1 MAQKTARKARTR
13 TTSRKSRSQS
23 RFKAK
28 RGVTRAGR
36 QATGAAPVTG
46 ARWSN
51 AEIERALLTGEDA
64 GVLEDYFGTQDY
76 AELRQ
81 LAQRATARR
90 ARGGAKVLIL
100 PGITGSH
107 LGQLNPIENAIWF
120 DPLEIAAGGI
130 TKIAMDSGV
139 EIAPLGVILLYYL
152 KLKLR
157 LRAAGIDADYH
168 AYDWRQS
175 LDTLG
180 AELGRRIRT
189 DAELNGVSLVCHSM
203 GGLVARAAVTAL
215 GADHG
220 AKVAQVIMLGTPNF
234 GSFAA
239 VQSMRGVGDTVKK
252 LAFIDLRHDAEEIV
266 TQVLAPMPGFCQ
278 LLPSPERFTA
288 IDLFDPGQWPAS
300 GPQPV
305 PGVLR
310 QVPKVLGKLAP
321 ADERFFLIAG
331 VNRETITGL
340 RKDEQSNEF
349 VYELSMAGDGTVP
362 LAFAEIPGTK
372 ATYYIEETHGSL
384 PNNRLV
390 ARAVV
395 DLLGTGS
402 TSLLPQKR
410 AAARGDITRTITDSA
425 LATRS
430 PYPGRR
436 SRRLSSREMREVLSE
451 FVSAD
456 AKDTDTPMSAT
467 AGVADG
473 ESEYHFDSIVVGRR
487 RSHRLDIRIALGDIC
502 EVDTK
507 ALVVGIYREV
517 SPSGAARALDN
528 RLDGAITELTQ
539 RRMFSGNVGEVFMM
553 PVGQR
558 NLRAEMVA
566 FVGLG
571 TFDTFTDEILRIA
584 AENAIRTLVLGG
596 IQEVA
601 TVLVGGASGTGVR
614 ASLENLLAG
623 FVKGLKDAD
632 ATNKFRSVTL
642 CEAAPER
649 FEEIKRE
656 LFRLSSTALF
666 EDLEVTFDET
676 RLPPAA
682 AAPPTDR
689 AATWTRDPVYLLVR
703 QEGQTATERVFRT
716 SVLGAGSKATVV
728 SGVREVKKKA
738 LDEKLAEIE
747 TATFTFRR
755 APGFGRDLAAM
766 VIAEEALAVLAA
778 AKDRHIVVVHD
789 AESSRIPW
797 ETVTMQVARAD
808 WLFAK
813 EAGVS
818 RRYVADHLSVARW
831 LEERR
836 QDTVLR
842 MLLVVNPTQDLPGA
856 EREGQRVR
864 EILGAEPA
872 VRIDVLQGKDAS
884 RPALEKA
891 FRSGSY
897 DVVHYAGHAFFDPRD
912 PSASG
917 ILCSGKVVLSGRD
930 LVGLGNL
937 PALVFFNACEAGR
950 VRTAPTRGTPSAP
963 TIRERIDTS
972 VGFAEAFLRGGVAN
986 YVGTYWPV
994 GDDSAKLIAERFYKG
1009 LMKGES
1015 ISAAL
1020 VASRQAVWETG
1031 SVDWADYIHY
1041 GNHNFVLK
1049 TG

>member
-1 MAQKTARKARTR
+1 MARKR
-13 TTSRKSRSQS
+13 TTSQKSRSKT
-23 RFKAK
+23 R
-28 RGVTRAGR
+28 RGVTRVNR
-36 QATGAAPVTG
+36 QAATNVPASG

-81 LAQRATARR
+81 LAQRATSRR

-107 LGQLNPIENAIWF
+107 LGQLDPIENAIWF

-130 TKIAMDSGV
+130 SKIAMDSGV
-139 EIAPLGVILLYYL
+139 QIAPLGVILLYYL

-157 LRAAGIDADYH
+157 LRAAGIDADFH

-189 DAELNGVSLVCHSM
+189 EPELNGVSLVCHSM

-252 LAFIDLRHDAEEIV
+252 LAFIDLRHNAEELV
-266 TQVLAPMPGFCQ
+266 TRVLAPMPGFCQ
-278 LLPSPERFTA
+278 LLPSPERYTA
-288 IDLFDPGQWPAS
+288 IDLFDPRQWPAS

-310 QVPKVLGKLAP
+310 QVPRVLSKLAP
-321 ADERFFLIAG
+321 ADDRFFLIAG

-340 RKDEQSNEF
+340 RKDDQSGEF

-390 ARAVV
+390 ARAVT

-410 AAARGDITRTITDSA
+410 AAARGGITRTITDSA

-436 SRRLSSREMREVLSE
+436 SRRLSSRELREVLSE

-456 AKDTDTPMSAT
+456 AKDADTPMSAT
-467 AGVADG
+467 AGVAGAAGG
-473 ESEYHFDSIVVGRR
+473 EFEYHFDSIVVGRR

-571 TFDTFTDEILRIA
+571 TFDTFTDEVLRIA

-596 IQEVA
+596 IQDVA

-614 ASLENLLAG
+614 SSMESLLAG

-656 LFRLSSTALF
+656 LFRMSSTALF

-676 RLPPAA
+676 RLPPVA
-682 AAPPTDR
+682 AAPPADR
-689 AATWTRDPVYLLVR
+689 TAAWAPDPVYLLVR
-703 QEGQTATERVFRT
+703 QESESSTGRSFRT

-728 SGVREVKKKA
+728 SGVRELKKRT

-747 TATFTFRR
+747 SSSFTFQR
-755 APGFGRDLAAM
+755 APGFGRDLAEM

-778 AKDRHIVVVHD
+778 AKDRHVVVVHD

-797 ETVTMQVARAD
+797 ETVATQVARAD

-836 QDTVLR
+836 QDTVLN

-856 EREGQRVR
+856 EKEGARVR
-864 EILGAEPA
+864 EILGGEPA
-872 VRIDVLQGKDAS
+872 VRIDVLQGKNAT

-891 FRSGSY
+891 FRSGKY

-912 PSASG
+912 PGASG
-917 ILCSGKVVLSGRD
+917 ILCAGKVVLSGRD

-950 VRTAPTRGTPSAP
+950 VRRAPTRSTPGAP

-994 GDDSAKLIAERFYKG
+994 GDDPAKLFAERFYKG

-1015 ISAAL
+1015 ISTAL
-1020 VASRQAVWETG
+1020 VASRRAVWETG